1 MLAIIDGTGTDWD
14 MAILATE
21 TAYYPSGEGLLQ
33 TGAFFNSGHYSDPTM
48 DRLINDSVNK
58 PGLKALFTYENYA
71 SAQQPIIFL
80 PRDTIPVLVNNRLH
94 GIKDFVNPYGW
105 YAPEQL
111 YCTPERT
118 AQN

>member
-1 MLAIIDGTGTDWD
+1 
-14 MAILATE
+14 
-21 TAYYPSGEGLLQ
+21 
-33 TGAFFNSGHYSDPTM
+33 M
-48 DRLINDSVNK
+48 DQLIEDSINK
-58 PGLKALFTYENYA
+58 PGLKTLFTYENYA
-71 SAQQPIIFL
+71 SAQQPILFL

-94 GIKDFVNPYGW
+94 GIADFVNPYGW

>member
-1 MLAIIDGTGTDWD
+1 
-14 MAILATE
+14 
-21 TAYYPSGEGLLQ
+21 
-33 TGAFFNSGHYSDPTM
+33 M

-58 PGLKALFTYENYA
+58 PGLKALFTYENYT

-94 GIKDFVNPYGW
+94 GIADFVDPYGW